1 MQQTPRKKL
10 GIKSAATP
18 AESPFQGTEFDLLR
32 LAIERKLCMS
42 ATYNRQAI
50 IFAPH
55 ILYTKHD
62 DPFVDGVVTLRDG
75 KVPVELKIGTFKLAG
90 LGGLSLSPSPFD
102 PIEGFDAGDEKYAG
116 VTVASI

>member
-1 MQQTPRKKL
+1 M
-10 GIKSAATP
+10 
-18 AESPFQGTEFDLLR
+18 R
-32 LAIERKLCMS
+32 LAIERKLCMT

-75 KVPVELKIGTFKLAG
+75 KVPVELKIGSFKLAG
-90 LGGLSLSPSPFD
+90 LSGLSLSPSAFEM
-102 PIEGFDAGDEKYAG
+102 IEGFDPADEKYTG